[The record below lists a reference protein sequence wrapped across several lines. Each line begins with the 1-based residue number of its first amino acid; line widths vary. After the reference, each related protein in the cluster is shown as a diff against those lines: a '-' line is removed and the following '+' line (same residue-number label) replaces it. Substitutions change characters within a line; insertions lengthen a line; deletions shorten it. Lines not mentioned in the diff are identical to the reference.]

1 MDAIHEWGYA
11 VILLMQHFSPELDAL
26 AKAVTTLG
34 AEQAF
39 LLILPVV
46 FWCWDKRVGARLGVL
61 LILSAYVNLALKE
74 LFDQPRPSPERVDV
88 LAEETTP
95 GFPSGHSQNSL
106 VVFGYLAAQ
115 IGRPWAWA
123 AAGLIALA
131 VGLSRVYLGVH
142 FPTDVLGGWLIGLAM
157 LTLYIRA
164 EPEFGARVRPW
175 PWVYKMALAVF
186 APLALF
192 LIFPNEHSAQ
202 LMGVLLGLAA
212 GFLVELRWVGFS
224 AGGPLWQRTL
234 RFVVGAAILIVVWL
248 GTQTIFRSEPETT
261 ARVFRLS
268 RYALVGGW
276 ASLGAPWAFAKLG
289 LAGSGGD
296 RGPATHDGE

>member
-1 MDAIHEWGYA
+1 MDAIHEWGYD
-11 VILLMQHFSPELDAL
+11 VILWMQHFSPELDAL

-61 LILSAYVNLALKE
+61 LMLSAYVNLALKE
-74 LFDQPRPSPERVDV
+74 LFDQPRPSPDRVDV
-88 LAEETTP
+88 LAKETIP

-115 IGRPWAWA
+115 ISWPWV

-142 FPTDVLGGWLIGLAM
+142 FPTDVLGGWLIGLAV
-157 LTLYIRA
+157 LVLYIRA
-164 EPEFGARVRPW
+164 EPEFEARVHPW
-175 PWVYKMALAVF
+175 PWAYKIALAVF

-192 LIFPNEHSAQ
+192 LLFPNEYSAQ

-224 AGGPLWQRTL
+224 TGGPMWQRAL
-234 RFVVGAAILIVVWL
+234 RFFIGAAILIVVWL
-248 GTQTIFRSEPETT
+248 GTKTIFPSEPET
-261 ARVFRLS
+261 AAHFFRLL

-276 ASLGAPWAFAKLG
+276 ASLGAPWLFVGVG
-289 LAGSGGD
+289 LAPREREAWD
-296 RGPATHDGE
+296 